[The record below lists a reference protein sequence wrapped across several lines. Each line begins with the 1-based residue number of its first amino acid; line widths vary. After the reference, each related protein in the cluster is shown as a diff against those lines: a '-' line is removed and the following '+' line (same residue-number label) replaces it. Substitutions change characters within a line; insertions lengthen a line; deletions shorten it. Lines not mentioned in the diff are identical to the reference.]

1 MSWERRGL
9 TELNS
14 AAVSTSPLPPEELA
28 ALVRGCRFPC
38 GGPNF
43 FKRIPIKERARGVVT
58 NPALT
63 LVDIEAP
70 AQLLITK

>member
-1 MSWERRGL
+1 VLPSARPPFLPKSWRRLLG
-9 TELNS
+9 
-14 AAVSTSPLPPEELA
+14 AAASRAVAPI
-28 ALVRGCRFPC
+28 
-38 GGPNF
+38 F